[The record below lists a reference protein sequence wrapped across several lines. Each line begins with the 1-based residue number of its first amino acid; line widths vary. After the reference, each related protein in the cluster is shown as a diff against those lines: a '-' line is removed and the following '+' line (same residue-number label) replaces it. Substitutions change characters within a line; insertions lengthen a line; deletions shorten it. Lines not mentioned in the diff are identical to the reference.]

1 MSATDIPFLI
11 NTGDN
16 FMFLYK
22 IEPKLIISRSR
33 TVWKITEILQKVFS
47 CSQVHQIF
55 YAFSIR
61 YFHWVEKMENFK
73 SEIGD

>member
-1 MSATDIPFLI
+1 MSATDIPSLI

-61 YFHWVEKMENFK
+61 YFH
-73 SEIGD
+73 